1 MGWKAIDILNVPHN
15 FIDTSQ
21 EKPILRKGAVSAK
34 KGESVII
41 PISPEEGTILGVGKG
56 NAEWNFSAPSGAG
69 LIPKSN
75 GILSAL
81 KNKLKNYFYPF
92 PKSDAPVYKSLEEIN
107 ETITELV
114 EVKKIIRPVY
124 NFKN

>member
-1 MGWKAIDILNVPHN
+1 MGWKVGNIFSCPHN

-21 EKPILRKGAVSAK
+21 EKPFLRKGAISAK
-34 KGESVII
+34 EGEPVVI

-69 LIPKSN
+69 LIVKSH
-75 GILSAL
+75 GILAKL
-81 KNKLKNYFYPF
+81 KDKLKNFYP
-92 PKSDAPVYKSLEEIN
+92 PLKSEPVYKSLDEIK